1 MSNNWQ
7 LRVLEGEQTGANIDL
22 QPTRYLIG
30 ADEACDIVLTGEGVG
45 DKHLE
50 AFFADG
56 RFSILR
62 ASAPVFIDGETIE
75 QFPSDVDAQHII
87 TIGGVSIAFDAQDS
101 EWFDAVN
108 IAGIRDKINS
118 AKSVS
123 PTNKNSQNG
132 QAKLS
137 PSIGKRVVASFALL
151 GILMIAG
158 IIVWD
163 SPLPS
168 SHPAPIM
175 PTVAEGREPLL
186 SRLSIE
192 LHKNPAF
199 ANVRADIR
207 SGAATRLIGYVDTVA
222 ALDTLRALALHE
234 RVPLRVDSLEQTR
247 TILSRLLGER
257 ANATHYH
264 LSGGK
269 DGMHLSLFGIVDT
282 PASVQAFEDELR
294 REIPAITHIESNIES
309 RSDVQKRI
317 TIFHNATLE
326 YSTVKNDVQNGALVL
341 RGTIL
346 GDYAQEWRK
355 GLEKILETLPLHL
368 VVRDEVTVAPSLKA
382 SVDSVL
388 IGTNAA
394 VRLSFPDENSGL
406 YRIGARLPNGL
417 EITNIERHVI
427 TLSDGIDD
435 FVLPLTVRG
444 RRPWL

>member
-7 LRVLEGEQTGANIDL
+7 IRVLEGEQTGANIDL

-30 ADEACDIVLTGEGVG
+30 ADETCDVVLTGEGVK

-62 ASAPVFIDGETIE
+62 ASAPVFVDGEAIE
-75 QFPSDVDAQHII
+75 QFPSDIDVQRII
-87 TIGGVSIAFDAQDS
+87 TIGDVSIAFDAQDS
-101 EWFDAVN
+101 EWFDTVN
-108 IAGIRDKINS
+108 VAGIRDKIN
-118 AKSVS
+118 AAESVS
-123 PTNKNSQNG
+123 PANKNSQSE

-137 PSIGKRVVASFALL
+137 PSIRKRVVASFALL
-151 GILMIAG
+151 GILVIAG

-168 SHPAPIM
+168 SHPAPII
-175 PTVAEGREPLL
+175 PAVAEGREPLL
-186 SRLSIE
+186 SRLSVE

-207 SGAATRLIGYVDTVA
+207 PGATTRLVGYVDTVA
-222 ALDTLRALALHE
+222 DLDTLRTLALHE

-247 TILSRLLGER
+247 MILSKLLGER

-264 LSGGK
+264 LSGEK

-282 PASVQAFEDELR
+282 PASVETFEDELR

-309 RSDVQKRI
+309 RNDVQKRI
-317 TIFHNATLE
+317 TIFHNATSE
-326 YSTVKNDVQNGALVL
+326 YSTIKNDIRDGKLVL
-341 RGTIL
+341 HGTIL
-346 GDYAQEWRK
+346 GDYVQEWRE

-388 IGTNAA
+388 IGANAA
-394 VRLSFPDENSGL
+394 VRLSFPNENSGL

-417 EITNIERHVI
+417 EITNIERHII

-435 FVLPLTVRG
+435 FVLPLTVQK
-444 RRPWL
+444 RRSWL